1 MAEKAPGFFD
11 WLLNRTPNKFEQ
23 DEDDDDPLT
32 ALMKEKQQA
41 RIDRDK
47 KAAEE
52 KAARE
57 ALKGKVTKE
66 VVETEMIEGSDSDD
80 ERRHD
85 KRRPAQPEA
94 RKMSEEE
101 LMYMLSSMS
110 EDEVAQLM
118 SEMDEEDMPEPE
130 PPYKTGGFIHDDNE
144 RLHGPPRG
152 NPKRKKSPK
161 RKKVRRTKW
170 TYQ

>member
-11 WLLNRTPNKFEQ
+11 WLLSRTPKTDQ
-23 DEDDDDPLT
+23 DEDDEDPLT
-32 ALMKEKQQA
+32 SLMKEKQQA
-41 RIDRDK
+41 RIERDK

-57 ALKGKVTKE
+57 AVRGKVTKE
-66 VVETEMIEGSDSDD
+66 VVETEMIEGSDDG
-80 ERRHD
+80 RRVEKHTSSQ
-85 KRRPAQPEA
+85 PAA

-101 LMYMLSSMS
+101 LMYMLSTMS

-118 SEMDEEDMPEPE
+118 SEMDDEDDMPEPE
-130 PPYKTGGFIHDDNE
+130 PPYKSGGFIPDASAIQY
-144 RLHGPPRG
+144 RPPRE
-152 NPKRKKSPK
+152 NPKGKKSPK
-161 RKKVRRTKW
+161 RKRVRRTKW